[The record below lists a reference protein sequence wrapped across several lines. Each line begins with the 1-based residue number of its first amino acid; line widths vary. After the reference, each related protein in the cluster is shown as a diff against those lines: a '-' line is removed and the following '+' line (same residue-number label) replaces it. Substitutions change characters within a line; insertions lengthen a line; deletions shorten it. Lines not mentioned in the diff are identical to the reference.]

1 MSRDFA
7 SDSLEYKKLKQDIL
21 DELKENL
28 YYYVE
33 IPMFN
38 DKVYLDPNNSYKRFY
53 VKKQNDSSFNKFE
66 VLLSIH
72 VIFTE
77 LNKSYIVSTRAW
89 EDNKYYIVASIINN

>member
-21 DELKENL
+21 DELKENF

-38 DKVYLDPNNSYKRFY
+38 NKVYLDPNDSYRRFY
-53 VKKQNDSSFNKFE
+53 VKKQNNRTFNKFE
-66 VLLSIH
+66 VLTTIKEL
-72 VIFTE
+72 FTE

-89 EDNKYYIVASIINN
+89 DDNKYYIVASIINN